1 METIAPDTPTDC
13 RTPTGEKTK
22 THGLSD
28 IRESIKNK
36 GFSDKTVAIM
46 CAGWSAATHKQYST
60 YLKKWETFCVTKQ
73 WNKTNSCVNNI
84 LDFLTSLFESGY
96 SYSSINT
103 AKSALLTIVTV
114 NDSKDWNTNSD
125 IVRFFKG
132 VYNMKTPLPKYTST
146 WDVDTFLRFLTT
158 LMPLHELSLKH
169 LTLKAVSLI
178 ALVSGCRAQSI
189 HEMNI
194 DLCDKTHN
202 KMCFFFKTKL
212 KTSRPSNKA
221 QTLIVYKYT
230 DETLCVY
237 RTLSAYMEKTQS
249 LRSSQSLWTFFN
261 HFICTFCFY
270 Q

>member
-1 METIAPDTPTDC
+1 M
-13 RTPTGEKTK
+13 
-22 THGLSD
+22 
-28 IRESIKNK
+28 
-36 GFSDKTVAIM
+36 
-46 CAGWSAATHKQYST
+46 
-60 YLKKWETFCVTKQ
+60 
-73 WNKTNSCVNNI
+73 NNI
-84 LDFLTSLFESGY
+84 LEFFTSLFESGY

-132 VYNMKTPLPKYTST
+132 VYNMKTPLPKYSST

-194 DLCDKTHN
+194 DFCDKTHN

-230 DETLCVY
+230 DESLCVY
-237 RTLSAYMEKTQS
+237 RTLSAYIERTQS
-249 LRSSQSLWTFFN
+249 LRSSQSLWISWVKPHPVVGRQSISRWLKAALQLCGIDTKTFSGHSTRMASTSKAHAMGVGLTTILQTAGWSSQHN
-261 HFICTFCFY
+261 FIKFYKRDQAQKGETFADAVLDL
-270 Q
+270 QH